1 MQRCY
6 LVPAVSRV
14 SERRRSALVSQA
26 KKQVALVLVVMHD
39 VTPLDAVQQYSSYTL
54 IDIKQNKIVYAIP
67 I

>member
-1 MQRCY
+1 MLPGSGSKPSVGKTAICSG
-6 LVPAVSRV
+6 LAG
-14 SERRRSALVSQA
+14 